1 MFRLLKSLVKA
12 YLPTSCFALLL
23 GIPLDPLGS
32 VCPTHYELS
41 RCASA
46 QEQTPNPQPSLL
58 PQPAQLP
65 QPTQQS
71 LPTPPALAPTIS
83 GKTLD
88 ELEALLKAA
97 RVELGQRLA
106 KEDQAN
112 AGKPETPPA
121 SLLDDP
127 VRDGEKRFL
136 ELEAIIKER
145 RSQREAELL
154 KASKGMPNDPK
165 SDGNQ
170 SNNPNNKDPM
180 GGPQKQPPGI
190 GPTGTE
196 QNQTSPS
203 VEAMQQDFVA
213 MGESLLLADVIAS
226 TFRSFPEIE
235 IARLQAGVARGEV
248 TQANGA
254 YDLHLDYYNLNQP
267 VGYYE
272 NNRSGVGVS
281 RQLWW
286 GGYAHAGYRI
296 GRGAFEPWYKERE
309 TNKGGELRVGWVQPL
324 LQGRAIDPY
333 RVQLFQAN
341 LDRQAVAPE
350 IQQNVLAASL
360 AAASAYWQW
369 VEAGNVLRSQEQLLQ
384 LAIKRNEGLNRLL
397 ERGLSTRQELS
408 INAQTISERQLKVM
422 DSRQKFRDTAF
433 KLAIFLRDESGT
445 PMLARPDWL
454 PNAFPDISRLELQDF
469 ESAFLDA
476 QQRRPELNLIQID
489 LQKLRWEAELARNQ
503 TLPNVDFTIQ
513 GVQNVGDPATSLNDK
528 GDFILESGVV
538 GGVPVQ
544 RRKARG
550 KLESTMAKIQQTEQ
564 KRWLTTNKIEM
575 ELRVARNALEV
586 TREMVE
592 RSTQLLNETRQTL
605 EFFRRD
611 FASGNRDFL
620 FLLAQEAKATEAEI
634 KLLDA
639 EREYYI
645 ALAKLQTV
653 LGLDPLEQSLGIEQ
667 SLSIIE

>member
-1 MFRLLKSLVKA
+1 MCLLVVSVSTA
-12 YLPTSCFALLL
+12 VGSGDVL
-23 GIPLDPLGS
+23 GQTPP
-32 VCPTHYELS
+32 
-41 RCASA
+41 ASA
-46 QEQTPNPQPSLL
+46 PQTPATTGS
-58 PQPAQLP
+58 
-65 QPTQQS
+65 S

-88 ELEALLKAA
+88 ELEELLKAA

-112 AGKPETPPA
+112 VGKKETPPA
-121 SLLDDP
+121 NVLEDP

-145 RSQREAELL
+145 RSQRENELL
-154 KASKGMPNDPK
+154 KPAKELVPNVSGDRPK
-165 SDGNQ
+165 DMGNGQ
-170 SNNPNNKDPM
+170 TRDVAP
-180 GGPQKQPPGI
+180 GG
-190 GPTGTE
+190 
-196 QNQTSPS
+196 
-203 VEAMQQDFVA
+203 ALQQDA
-213 MGESLLLADVIAS
+213 LSMGEALLLADVIAS

-272 NNRSGVGVS
+272 NSRSGVGVS

-296 GRGAFEPWYKERE
+296 GRGGFEPWYKERE
-309 TNKGGELRVGWVQPL
+309 TNKGGEFRVGWVQPL

-360 AAASAYWQW
+360 AASSAYWQW
-369 VEAGNVLRSQEQLLQ
+369 VEAGNVLRAQEQLLQ
-384 LAIKRNEGLNRLL
+384 LAIRRNEGLNRLL

-422 DSRQKFRDTAF
+422 ESRQKFRDTAF

-445 PMLARPDWL
+445 PMLAKPDWL
-454 PNAFPDISRLELQDF
+454 PNAFPPINRLELQDF
-469 ESAFLDA
+469 ETAFLDA

-586 TREMVE
+586 AREMVE
-592 RSTQLLNETRQTL
+592 RSAQLLDETRQTL
-605 EFFRRD
+605 DFFRRD

-639 EREYYI
+639 ERDYYI
-645 ALAKLQTV
+645 ALAKLQAV
-653 LGLDPLEQSLGIEQ
+653 LGLDPLEQSLNIAMVEESSTAVMEEVSEKRIENN
-667 SLSIIE
+667 

>member
-1 MFRLLKSLVKA
+1 MSRFLRSLIPTT
-12 YLPTSCFALLL
+12 LSTSCFALIL
-23 GIPLDPLGS
+23 GLPY
-32 VCPTHYELS
+32 V
-41 RCASA
+41 SA
-46 QEQTPNPQPSLL
+46 QEQSPIPKSSQL
-58 PQPAQLP
+58 PQPAPQL
-65 QPTQQS
+65 

-112 AGKPETPPA
+112 EGKPETPPA

-145 RSQREAELL
+145 RSQRETELL
-154 KASKGMPNDPK
+154 KSPKGTPNDPA
-165 SDGNQ
+165 GEGMQ
-170 SNNPNNKDPM
+170 SNTLGNTDPV
-180 GGPQKQPPGI
+180 GGPQKQPQGI

-196 QNQTSPS
+196 QNQASLS
-203 VEAMQQDFVA
+203 AGSLQQDLVA

-309 TNKGGELRVGWVQPL
+309 TNKGGEFRVGWVQPL

-445 PMLARPDWL
+445 PMLARPEWL
-454 PNAFPDISRLELQDF
+454 PNAFPNISRLELQDF

-550 KLESTMAKIQQTEQ
+550 KLESTLAKIQQTEQ

-592 RSTQLLNETRQTL
+592 RSSQLLNETKQTL

-667 SLSIIE
+667 SLSINE